1 MIEDLYKDKAFFD
14 AYLSTLAACLLSRL
28 WLSIQRERKTWIL
41 LWCMMV
47 DTTTLQA
54 FGLFI

>member
-28 WLSIQRERKTWIL
+28 WLSIQRERL
-41 LWCMMV
+41 GYFSG
-47 DTTTLQA
+47 A
-54 FGLFI
+54 